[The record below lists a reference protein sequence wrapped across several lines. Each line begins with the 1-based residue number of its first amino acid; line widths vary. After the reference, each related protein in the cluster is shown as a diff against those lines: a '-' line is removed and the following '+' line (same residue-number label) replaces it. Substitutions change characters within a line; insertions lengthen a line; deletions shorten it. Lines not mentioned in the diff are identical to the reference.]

1 MLPDQDKL
9 LSQLYQDH
17 FGKLTMYAL
26 AVLKNESRAQ
36 DAVQDTF
43 HEAITHIDI
52 LIQHPNPS
60 GWLMV
65 TLKNKIKEYQR
76 ETQKYML
83 RFLSL
88 SSDLLIEP
96 GQHDPQIEQQLNAD
110 GPPIIE
116 RIKQALT
123 PEEYLLLKRLTIDQ
137 ASHLRPGQSPRSG
150 TRIGNFCVRQP
161 KEIGAYSEEIE
172 KSFPGP
178 IKFSKIMSG
187 S

>member
-96 GQHDPQIEQQLNAD
+96 GQHNPQIEQQLNAD

-137 ASHLRPGQSPRSG
+137 ASHLEVAQELGISVYASQKRLE
-150 TRIGNFCVRQP
+150 RIRKKLKKV
-161 KEIGAYSEEIE
+161 
-172 KSFPGP
+172 FPDR
-178 IKFSKIMSG
+178 
-187 S
+187 